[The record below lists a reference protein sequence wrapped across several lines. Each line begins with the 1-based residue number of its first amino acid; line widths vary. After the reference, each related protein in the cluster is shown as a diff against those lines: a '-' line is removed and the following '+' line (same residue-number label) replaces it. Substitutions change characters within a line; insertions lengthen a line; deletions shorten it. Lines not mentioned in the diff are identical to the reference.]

1 MERTEGQPR
10 PRVPAGFDLEQPMSR
25 PPSDMPP
32 GRPAGGQD
40 RRPRDGRP
48 GQPPNKPQPWSR
60 MLPWLLIL
68 ALLGVF
74 AFTSVFSV
82 DNTAAKELS
91 YSKFLAAATRGEVK
105 SVQYDPDTGAVTGVL
120 EATANGTRDFT
131 SEGPTNDLPEKDLT
145 VLDEQ
150 GVNLEYKRAG
160 TNFFLELIPLLLPVL
175 LIIGIFVW
183 MSRRAQG
190 QMGAVMNIGR
200 SRAKV
205 YNTEKPKTTFADVA
219 GYTTVKAEINEVVD
233 FLKHPAKFK
242 QIGARI
248 PKGVL
253 LVGPPGT
260 GKTLIA
266 RAVAGEA
273 GVPFISVTGSD
284 FMEMFVGVGAS
295 RVRDL
300 FQQARRMGKAIIF
313 VDELDSIGRKRGAG
327 LGGGHDEREQTLNQM
342 LAEMDGFEATE
353 GIVMMAAT
361 NRPDVLDT
369 ALLRPGRF
377 DRQVIVPL
385 PTQEERAQI
394 LRVHMVDKK
403 VSPDLDVEIIARGTP
418 GMAGADLSNLVNE
431 AALHAVRRDSAI
443 VEGEDFEAARDRIL
457 MGLKRDSMA
466 INEEEKEVIAYHE
479 GGHAVLAYVLD
490 HADPVHKVTIL
501 PSGMALGVTQQLPE
515 EERHIYKREYIA
527 DSIVVALGGRISEQL
542 VFGHTSTGAQ
552 NDLVRI
558 TEMARKMVREWGMS
572 ERIGP
577 MAWGS
582 QGPVFLG
589 EDLVHT
595 RDYSDETARVID
607 EEVEHILRQEESRA
621 RRILRLHR
629 RGLDAVAVA
638 LLEHETLTG
647 AQVSRLVD
655 DAMGRKAGGY
665 RKVRRADGT
674 IVEMRPTPPA
684 DNGKPK
690 ARKAASPAKRAS
702 RAPRTRR

>member
-1 MERTEGQPR
+1 
-10 PRVPAGFDLEQPMSR
+10 
-25 PPSDMPP
+25 
-32 GRPAGGQD
+32 
-40 RRPRDGRP
+40 
-48 GQPPNKPQPWSR
+48 

-68 ALLGVF
+68 ALVGVF
-74 AFTSVFSV
+74 ALTNVFSI
-82 DNTAAKELS
+82 DSGTTKELT
-91 YSKFLAAATRGEVK
+91 YSQFRNQ
-105 SVQYDPDTGAVTGVL
+105 VQDGNVEKVEYDPSSGELSGEFTTKVG
-120 EATANGTRDFT
+120 GTTEFA
-131 SEGPTNDLPEKDLT
+131 SEGPTDDLPEKDLD
-145 VLDEQ
+145 LLEEQ
-150 GVNLEYKRAG
+150 GVDLDYQRQG
-160 TNFFLELIPLLLPVL
+160 SNFFLDLIPLLLPVL
-175 LIIGIFVW
+175 LIVGFFVW

-205 YNTEKPKTTFADVA
+205 YNTEKPKTTFDDVA
-219 GYTTVKAEINEVVD
+219 GYGPVKQEIAEVVD
-233 FLKHPAKFK
+233 FLKFPQKFK

-273 GVPFISVTGSD
+273 GVPFVSVTGSD
-284 FMEMFVGVGAS
+284 FMEMFVGVGAA

-300 FQQARRMGKAIIF
+300 FQTARKQAPAIIF
-313 VDELDSIGRKRGAG
+313 VDEIDSIGRKRGAG

-361 NRPDVLDT
+361 NRPDVLDP

-377 DRQVIVPL
+377 DRQIVVPF
-385 PTQEERAQI
+385 PTQEERAKI
-394 LRVHMVDKK
+394 LLVHMKETK
-403 VSPDLDVEIIARGTP
+403 ISPDVNVEVIARGTP

-431 AALHAVRRDSAI
+431 AALHAVRRGSMV
-443 VEGEDFEAARDRIL
+443 VEREDFEAARDRVL

-466 INEEEKEVIAYHE
+466 ISEEEKEVIAYHE

-515 EERHIYKREYIA
+515 DEQHIYKREYIA
-527 DSIVVALGGRISEQL
+527 DSIVVALGGRTAEDL

-582 QGPVFLG
+582 NGPVFLG

-607 EEVEHILRQEESRA
+607 EEVEHILRQEEARA

-629 RGLDAVAVA
+629 RGLDAVARA
-638 LLEHETLTG
+638 LLEHETLSG
-647 AQVSRLVD
+647 EDVGRLVD
-655 DAMGRKAGGY
+655 GAMGRKVGGY
-665 RKVRRADGT
+665 RKVKRADGT
-674 IVEMRPTPPA
+674 VVEMRPA
-684 DNGKPK
+684 DNGGTE
-690 ARKAASPAKRAS
+690 RRTVTRAKRAS
-702 RAPRTRR
+702 RPRSRA